1 MGSTRYVSEEEEQ
14 FLAAKKSA
22 YESVLAHAAKF
33 MKRESFLWVQNNMF
47 LRRAEMAEK
56 QVLELKGKIEA
67 MEDNNKVV
75 PLLQLASSRGDGPW
89 LMDQPEGAMIV
100 IRDNDLAHQKDFN
113 LPVFTIVHKTDRTV
127 RICNPTAN
135 IDSRVDPVRFCN
147 RYSLVEVLCI
157 VDIPSIMSDGG
168 DLLNKETE
176 E

>member
-1 MGSTRYVSEEEEQ
+1 
-14 FLAAKKSA
+14 
-22 YESVLAHAAKF
+22 
-33 MKRESFLWVQNNMF
+33 
-47 LRRAEMAEK
+47 MAEK
-56 QVLELKGKIEA
+56 QVKDLKGKIEA